1 MKDKWK
7 GGRKERERGVGNNEN
22 ELLNN
27 YVSPSPFFEQSF
39 NPNCFF
45 LVYLSYSLNNI
56 LEKKMYI
63 CNFRAVHSFN
73 VKEKSKGRIRVA

>member
-1 MKDKWK
+1 ME
-7 GGRKERERGVGNNEN
+7 GRGEGERGVGNNEN

-27 YVSPSPFFEQSF
+27 YVSPSLFFEQSF

-56 LEKKMYI
+56 LEKKCIFVIFERYI
-63 CNFRAVHSFN
+63 LST
-73 VKEKSKGRIRVA
+73 

>member
-1 MKDKWK
+1 ME
-7 GGRKERERGVGNNEN
+7 GRGEGERGVGNNEN

-27 YVSPSPFFEQSF
+27 YVSPSLFFEQSF

-56 LEKKMYI
+56 LEKKCIFVIFERY
-63 CNFRAVHSFN
+63 VLPT
-73 VKEKSKGRIRVA
+73 

>member
-1 MKDKWK
+1 ME
-7 GGRKERERGVGNNEN
+7 GRGEGERGVGNNEN

-56 LEKKMYI
+56 LEKKCIFVIFERYI
-63 CNFRAVHSFN
+63 LST
-73 VKEKSKGRIRVA
+73 